1 MHGAFVLACLQ
12 LVSATV
18 DRVGALE
25 AEIAAMRR
33 EFSER
38 VGAMEVEL
46 AALRNGAGHASHM
59 LSLPA
64 EVSER
69 VGADGSSVR
78 ATPGGSRRLSS
89 ASPSTYLSVRK
100 ASHVVHEFP
109 SGHTCPNV
117 QGFTQ
122 LLPIAADGTVSWD
135 PSPLVP
141 SANLSLGSVAS
152 DWSVSEVQRMPAPF
166 KVVHDADCSG
176 TPSLEVQ
183 MATTVH
189 SLEVSGSLTVAGAAV
204 GGGAE
209 WMSFTDGAN
218 AIAASDVTYHG
229 EYAFYKKENGMVCF
243 SGGVKKLSGSWA
255 SGDVIANLPVGYRPD
270 WWVFMVSN
278 CDEVQTCTIKV
289 GSSGYLT
296 YSGAGNQVI
305 YFNGVC
311 FHAVR

>member
-1 MHGAFVLACLQ
+1 
-12 LVSATV
+12 
-18 DRVGALE
+18 
-25 AEIAAMRR
+25 
-33 EFSER
+33 
-38 VGAMEVEL
+38 
-46 AALRNGAGHASHM
+46 

-89 ASPSTYLSVRK
+89 ASPSTYLHIQK
-100 ASHVVHEFP
+100 ASHVLHEFP

-122 LLPIAADGTVSWD
+122 VLPIAADGTVSWG

-152 DWSVSEVQRMPAPF
+152 DWSVSEVQKMPAPF

-209 WMSFTDGAN
+209 WLNFNNGPN
-218 AIAASDVTYHG
+218 AIAASGVTYQG
-229 EYAFYKKENGMVCF
+229 EFPYYKKENGMVCF
-243 SGGVKKLSGSWA
+243 SGGVRKTSGNWA
-255 SGDVIANLPVGYRPD
+255 NGDVIANLPVGYRPS
-270 WWVFMVSN
+270 WWAFMISN
-278 CDEVQTCTIKV
+278 CDETQMCPIKMDSI
-289 GSSGYLT
+289 GNLMYA
-296 YSGAGNQVI
+296 GAGNTNI

-311 FHAVR
+311 YHAVQ